1 MKLLLGLVKRAEI
14 VQTQSRFAV
23 EEWEKSVPR
32 MQRRLYCI
40 AVFLLGSFF
49 PVAILVHIYEI
60 GSSIVAIAT
69 VAAAGVDVITLIAL
83 IYSVGVGGK
92 NVA

>member
-1 MKLLLGLVKRAEI
+1 MCHGCNADYIVLLFFFSGLF
-14 VQTQSRFAV
+14 S
-23 EEWEKSVPR
+23 
-32 MQRRLYCI
+32 
-40 AVFLLGSFF
+40 
-49 PVAILVHIYEI
+49 VAILVHIYEI

>member
-1 MKLLLGLVKRAEI
+1 MGKECATDA
-14 VQTQSRFAV
+14 TQII
-23 EEWEKSVPR
+23 
-32 MQRRLYCI
+32 LYCCFSSR
-40 AVFLLGSFF
+40 VFFS
-49 PVAILVHIYEI
+49 VAILVHIYEI

-69 VAAAGVDVITLIAL
+69 VAAAGVDVITLVAL